1 MNLIGKLVVF
11 CLLIAALQ
19 KVTQLLLVVVALTWI
34 CAFIVKPAEMIG
46 LLLLMTLAACI
57 RTHPGL
63 SLISFL
69 LLFTAAVCITMAEPD
84 P

>member
-1 MNLIGKLVVF
+1 MNFIGKLFVF

-19 KVTQLLLVVVALTWI
+19 KLIQLLLVVVAFIWI
-34 CAFIVKPAEMIG
+34 CAFIVKPTEMIG

-69 LLFTAAVCITMAEPD
+69 LLVTAAVCITTAEPD